1 MRVDRRSRTRVGMAP
16 EETHRDLVNAQGESD
31 EEPHELHEHGDEGAQ
46 REVVG
51 VPRAER
57 GVKHGGGSRGEPEH
71 QTHVW
76 ESKGEIWCE
85 AQALAQRRIR
95 STCGTHTGE
104 EVEEAGGVCV
114 CGVKSAAPK
123 SEQNV

>member
-1 MRVDRRSRTRVGMAP
+1 MILSMPRVKAMKNPMSCMSTVMRAHSARLWASP
-16 EETHRDLVNAQGESD
+16 EPSGESNM
-31 EEPHELHEHGDEGAQ
+31 LKVQ
-46 REVVG
+46 
-51 VPRAER
+51 
-57 GVKHGGGSRGEPEH
+57 GEPEH